1 LDDIP
6 KDEDIEGQTT
16 WEENNLAPLEVVEEH
31 VTMAPQGGR
40 NKGNLNLLR
49 VGGLDER
56 HHTKGATFLATK
68 MGLKG
73 ESLANQ

>member
-1 LDDIP
+1 
-6 KDEDIEGQTT
+6 
-16 WEENNLAPLEVVEEH
+16 
-31 VTMAPQGGR
+31 MAPQGGK

-49 VGGLDER
+49 VGGLDEG

-68 MGLKG
+68 MGLEG